1 MWFRLFYLTTSR
13 SSITSYFVYFTLR
26 TKTLKFMRALL
37 LSTCFLLLFS
47 CAEQQNEHK
56 QEVVQGEW
64 IKGTEQEKLDIIEEQ
79 FAGFSTT
86 MVEVAYRYQ
95 ELYWAG
101 QDENWE
107 YADYQLEHI
116 EEAMEEGFVRRP
128 SRERASEHFM
138 TYTIIEME
146 TAIESGDKELFNEK
160 FEQMR
165 RDCKSCHNMEKVP
178 FIDVTIPK
186 LRTVPSGF

>member
-1 MWFRLFYLTTSR
+1 MMRLLLLTT
-13 SSITSYFVYFTLR
+13 
-26 TKTLKFMRALL
+26 
-37 LSTCFLLLFS
+37 CLLFLVS
-47 CAEQQNEHK
+47 CADVKIEQEQEH
-56 QEVVQGEW
+56 EVVQGEW
-64 IKGTEQEKLDIIEEQ
+64 IKGTEEEKLEIIEEQ
-79 FAGFSTT
+79 LGGFGTA

-116 EEAMEEGFVRRP
+116 EEAMEAGFVRRP
-128 SRERASEHFM
+128 SRERAAEHFM
-138 TYTIIEME
+138 TYTIVEME
-146 TAIESGDKELFNEK
+146 NAIESEDKDIFNEK

-165 RDCKSCHNMEKVP
+165 MDCKSCHNMEKVP
-178 FIDVTIPK
+178 FINVTIPQ